1 MLYQDNHFGIS
12 EYFCKESGENFSFP
26 MHMHHSFE
34 FITILEGN
42 MTVNIGNCRYELR
55 SGEGVLIF
63 PEQIHSLES
72 TDSKHLLV
80 IFSPDTVSAYYSTHS
95 TEIPKNSKITISPYL
110 VHQLQILDAASSV
123 IKRKAILYSLC
134 ATLDE
139 NAEYIKKKNDEYG
152 LICSIFDFVEKN
164 YANECSLHAMSHAL
178 GYSSSYISR
187 YFKEITTMSFV
198 SYVNR
203 YKISKACYALKNSHK
218 SILECACECG
228 YFSLR
233 NFNRNFKNIIGL
245 TPKEYRENDA
255 KI

>member
-12 EYFCKESGENFSFP
+12 EYFCKESRENFSFP

-134 ATLDE
+134 AILDE
-139 NAEYIKKKNDEYG
+139 NAEYLKKKNDEYG
-152 LICSIFDFVEKN
+152 LIYSIFDFVEKN
-164 YANECSLHAMSHAL
+164 YANECSLHAMSRAL
-178 GYSSSYISR
+178 GYSSSYVSR

-203 YKISKACYALKNSHK
+203 YKISKACYVLKNSHK

-245 TPKEYRENDA
+245 TPKEYRENR
-255 KI
+255 

>member
-1 MLYQDNHFGIS
+1 MLYQDSHFGIS

-42 MTVNIGNCRYELR
+42 MTVSIGNCRYELR
-55 SGEGVLIF
+55 AGEGVLVF

-80 IFSPDTVSAYYSTHS
+80 IFSPDTVSTYYSAHS
-95 TEIPKNSKITISPYL
+95 TEIPKNSKIAIPSYL
-110 VHQLQILDAASSV
+110 VYQLRILDEASSV

-134 ATLDE
+134 AILDE
-139 NAEYIKKKNDEYG
+139 NAEYLKKKNDEYG
-152 LICSIFDFVEKN
+152 LLYSMFDFVEKN
-164 YANECSLHAMSHAL
+164 YANECSLHAMSLAL
-178 GYSSSYISR
+178 GYSSSYASR
-187 YFKEITTMSFV
+187 YFSEITTMSFV

-203 YKISKACYALKNSHK
+203 YKISKACYALRNTHK
-218 SILECACECG
+218 SILECAYECG
-228 YFSLR
+228 YSSLR

-245 TPKEYRENDA
+245 TPKEYRANR
-255 KI
+255 